1 MGYNCVDQINNG
13 STGGDCVNKLAFRF
27 RFRFRLGIVIIYKI
41 KCSVYYIINIMMCI
55 DKVFARLWIYMC
67 CYKVQSKSNDNEN
80 IYNTNIMKNIRAYGV
95 I

>member
-1 MGYNCVDQINNG
+1 
-13 STGGDCVNKLAFRF
+13 
-27 RFRFRLGIVIIYKI
+27 
-41 KCSVYYIINIMMCI
+41 MMCI

>member
-1 MGYNCVDQINNG
+1 
-13 STGGDCVNKLAFRF
+13 
-27 RFRFRLGIVIIYKI
+27 
-41 KCSVYYIINIMMCI
+41 MMCI
-55 DKVFARLWIYMC
+55 DKVFDRLWIYMC